1 MRSVRRLNPYTSM
14 CVIVLCGDSKIDD
27 KYSSSSAHDYKWKL
41 INASREVVNDLLDLI
56 LFISF
61 FFRKCNLC
69 WTKKTAAKEVNRKER
84 KKKPKKIL
92 TTHLRTG
99 MCNSKSAV

>member
-1 MRSVRRLNPYTSM
+1 MDLLASLDRLLFFIGIELMRSVRRLNPYTSM

-56 LFISF
+56 LFFSFLFSF
-61 FFRKCNLC
+61 FFF
-69 WTKKTAAKEVNRKER
+69 
-84 KKKPKKIL
+84 
-92 TTHLRTG
+92 
-99 MCNSKSAV
+99 S